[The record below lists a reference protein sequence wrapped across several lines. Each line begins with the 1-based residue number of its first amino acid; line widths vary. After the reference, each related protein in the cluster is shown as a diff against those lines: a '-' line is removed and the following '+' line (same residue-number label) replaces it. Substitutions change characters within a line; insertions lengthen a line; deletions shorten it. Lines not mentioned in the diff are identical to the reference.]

1 MFELLA
7 PFFAVAGGALASIPI
22 LLHMFRRTPA
32 VRMPFSL
39 VRFLTPTLP
48 TTTRRA
54 TLEHWPLMLLRIL
67 AVALIALAFAR
78 PFQRL
83 TVTRETAA
91 AQAARVA
98 ILIDASAS
106 MRRDGLRDAVQ
117 AEVQRVADSL
127 NPGDVLSVSS
137 FSEGLRSLISASE
150 WQQADSAA
158 RAVLVERALEQYE
171 PDWLS
176 TQTGSA
182 LLEAADQVLRNENGS
197 PQIDEM
203 RVVLITDFQEGSD
216 LEALRSGTWPDSVRL
231 DLRVVQPQMSGN
243 AGISLVEDE
252 RTGRVRVRVTNSGDA
267 SATKYTLQPFDANGT
282 PVLPVVTADVGPGQR
297 RTFSLPIPQANSVA
311 IAGVEIAGDPHAFDN
326 VIDLP
331 PQQVKTI
338 RIAHVGPSDA
348 NNADN
353 MRYYLQR
360 AIDGNESEE
369 IEVVDLIGPDGV
381 AVPPTADLR
390 LTIITDVVPES
401 VTAALKAQ
409 QENGGTLFIVLTSQQ
424 MLNSVAALLPGMLSG
439 SEATVQDY
447 AMLGQL
453 DFASPLLSIF
463 SDARFGDFS
472 SIRFWK
478 YRKLTFDEKT
488 FPGVK
493 VTARFDSGDPAI
505 LEISSGD
512 GGGRI
517 FVLAAGWHPEDSQ
530 WALST
535 RFAPMLMRLVRL
547 TNPRSGGHRI
557 FEAGQRIRPAE
568 LANSDTWTLLKPD
581 GAVWEPNAETDA
593 GSQEA
598 QNSEPQ
604 SKPEMSVV
612 LDTPGRWMLQTAS
625 SESQENLTLLVNVA
639 ASESRTEPLPAG
651 QLQAVGMSAEV
662 AAVATSGTAAEAT
675 KSSQLDSTEL
685 ESRQKFWRAV
695 LLAGLALLV
704 VEAVMAAMIERR
716 QIVSQA

>member
-39 VRFLTPTLP
+39 VRFLTPSLP
-48 TTTRRA
+48 KTTRRS

-67 AVALIALAFAR
+67 AVALIALAFSR

-83 TVTRETAA
+83 TVTRETASGR
-91 AQAARVA
+91 AARVA

-106 MRRDGLRDAVQ
+106 MRRDGLREAVL
-117 AEVQRVADSL
+117 AEVRKVTQSL
-127 NPGDVLSVSS
+127 NAGDVVNVSS
-137 FSEGLRSLISASE
+137 FSEGTRPLISTAE

-158 RAVLVERALEQYE
+158 RAVLVERALELYE

-176 TQTGSA
+176 TQTGTA
-182 LLEAADQVLRNENGS
+182 LLEAADQVVRSENGS
-197 PQIDEM
+197 SQIDEM

-231 DLRVVQPQMSGN
+231 DLRVVRPQVTGN
-243 AGISLVEDE
+243 AGLSLVADE

-267 SATKYTLQPFDANGT
+267 ANTKYSLQPFDENGSPT
-282 PVLPVVTADVGPGQR
+282 GAAVIADVGPGQR
-297 RTFSLPIPQANSVA
+297 RMFSLPDSPPNASVS
-311 IAGVEIAGDPHAFDN
+311 GVEIAGDPHAFDN
-326 VIDLP
+326 VVDLP
-331 PQQVKTI
+331 PMQTKTI
-338 RIAHVGPSDA
+338 RIAHVGPTDA

-360 AIDGNESEE
+360 VLDGNEAED
-369 IEVVDLIGPDGV
+369 IEVVDLIGADGV
-381 AVPPTADLR
+381 AIPPTADLR
-390 LTIITDVVPES
+390 LAIITDVVPES
-401 VTAALKAQ
+401 LTAALKSQ
-409 QENGGTLFIVLTSQQ
+409 HSNGGTLFIVLKSEQ
-424 MLNSVAALLPGMLSG
+424 MLSSVVPLLPGTLSG
-439 SEATVQDY
+439 VEATVQDY

-453 DFASPLLSIF
+453 DFTSGLLSIF

-478 YRKLTFDEKT
+478 YRKLTVDEET
-488 FPGVK
+488 LPGVK

-505 LEISSGD
+505 LEIPGEA
-512 GGGRI
+512 GGRI
-517 FVLAAGWHPEDSQ
+517 YLLAAGWHPEDSQ

-557 FEAGQRIRPAE
+557 FEAGNRIQPAE

-581 GAVWEPNAETDA
+581 GTVWEPDPEPGAELLEVPT
-593 GSQEA
+593 
-598 QNSEPQ
+598 SEPQ
-604 SKPEMSVV
+604 STPEVSVL
-612 LDTPGRWMLQTAS
+612 LDTPGRWILQSAS
-625 SESQENLTLLVNVA
+625 AESQENLTLLVNVA
-639 ASESRTEPLPAG
+639 TSESRTEPLPAG
-651 QLQAVGMSAEV
+651 QLQAVGLSAEV
-662 AAVATSGTAAEAT
+662 AAVATSGTQAEAT
-675 KSSQLDSTEL
+675 ESSQLDSSEL

-695 LLAGLALLV
+695 LLAGLALLA
-704 VEAVMAAMIERR
+704 VEAVLAAVIERR
-716 QIVSQA
+716 QVVPQA